1 MSQHSYRMR
10 DNTSADAPSG
20 LSPKPTALPRMTGWL
35 AGKLYGLSSALE
47 CENSKPASQAER
59 KRKRRSA
66 QNELIASLD
75 SLLPDQARNKAF
87 KGAVRAPLLLAPCS
101 LLLTQREWVAFGF
114 CTPSVTLALSAL
126 TTASAL
132 SLWLHLCGRAR
143 DRQESAVEVSSMS
156 CPTPSDTSRG
166 WTCPQRSTHLIGDLF
181 SPPREKP

>member
-75 SLLPDQARNKAF
+75 SLLPDQARKRPS
-87 KGAVRAPLLLAPCS
+87 RARSEPPYSLLLALCS
-101 LLLTQREWVAFGF
+101 LLRESGLPLGPV
-114 CTPSVTLALSAL
+114 LL
-126 TTASAL
+126 
-132 SLWLHLCGRAR
+132 
-143 DRQESAVEVSSMS
+143 Q
-156 CPTPSDTSRG
+156 
-166 WTCPQRSTHLIGDLF
+166 
-181 SPPREKP
+181 